1 MRLVIGDITKM
12 NTDAIVNAAASDLK
26 PCEGICRA
34 IFNAADTKK
43 LVAACKAA
51 GRCRIGEAVVT
62 PSCGL
67 PCKYIIHAVGT
78 GWYAGGRRADLL
90 FAECYRHALQKAF
103 LYHCK
108 SVAVPLMFSGD
119 FHLPRPEAIR
129 IAGSV
134 IRAFEKE
141 HRGMEIILVLY
152 NKSIYEMAVKI
163 LKEDPA
169 KGEEYGQSDTAEK
182 FSSHS
187 GFFFH
192 P

>member
-1 MRLVIGDITKM
+1 MRLIIGDITKM

-34 IFNAADTKK
+34 IFNAADTEK
-43 LVAACKAA
+43 LAAACKAV

-67 PCKYIIHAVGT
+67 PCKYIIHAVGA
-78 GWYAGGRRADLL
+78 GWYTGGRRADLL
-90 FAECYRHALQKAF
+90 FAECYRNALQKAF

-119 FHLPRPEAIR
+119 FHLPRQEAIR

-134 IRAFEKE
+134 IRAFEKG
-141 HRGMEIILVLY
+141 HPGMEMILVLY

-163 LKEDPA
+163 LNQTPTE
-169 KGEEYGQSDTAEK
+169 GEEHGQSEV
-182 FSSHS
+182 
-187 GFFFH
+187 
-192 P
+192 

>member
-1 MRLVIGDITKM
+1 MRFVVGDITQM
-12 NTDAIVNAAASDLK
+12 HTDAIVNAAASDLK
-26 PCEGICRA
+26 PREGICRA

-43 LVAACKAA
+43 LMAACRAV

-67 PCKYIIHAVGT
+67 RCKYIVHAAGA
-78 GWYAGGRRADLL
+78 GWYTGGRRTDLL
-90 FAECYRHALQKAF
+90 FAECYRNALLTAY

-134 IRAFEKE
+134 IRTFEDG
-141 HRGMEIILVLY
+141 HPRMDIILVLY
-152 NKSIYEMAVKI
+152 NKSIYEMADKI
-163 LKEDPA
+163 LAQTED
-169 KGEEYGQSDTAEK
+169 D
-182 FSSHS
+182 SHGNKS
-187 GFFFH
+187 M
-192 P
+192 